1 MLELYLYTFI
11 SVILVSLI
19 SFIGAATFFI
29 KTRNV
34 NDYLLFL
41 VSLSAGTLF
50 GDAFIHLLP
59 ETIESQ
65 GFSMFVSLSILS
77 GIVLFFIL
85 EKLVHMHHKDIPK
98 AQKSMHHHA
107 YYLGTMNLV
116 GDGIHNFID
125 GLVIAGSF
133 IVSVPV
139 GIATTIAV
147 IFHEIPQEI
156 GDFGVLLYSGSS
168 RRRAL
173 WFNFL
178 SAVMAV
184 LGAAVG
190 LIIGES
196 SKTFQEILLPF
207 AAGGFLYIAGSNLI
221 PELHRECGWKQSLLH
236 FGAMLFGIGIM
247 IVLKVVGG

>member
-1 MLELYLYTFI
+1 M
-11 SVILVSLI
+11 
-19 SFIGAATFFI
+19 
-29 KTRNV
+29 
-34 NDYLLFL
+34 

-50 GDAFIHLLP
+50 GDAFLHLLP
-59 ETIESQ
+59 EAVEESGFTLTISLTLLAGVITFFTIE
-65 GFSMFVSLSILS
+65 
-77 GIVLFFIL
+77 
-85 EKLVHMHHKDIPK
+85 KLIHWNHCHISNGDHKH
-98 AQKSMHHHA
+98 AKSHPSTIA
-107 YYLGTMNLV
+107 PLNII
-116 GDGIHNFID
+116 GDAVHNFMD
-125 GLVIAGSF
+125 GLIIAGSYM
-133 IVSVPV
+133 VSIPV

-147 IFHEIPQEI
+147 ILHEIPQEMA
-156 GDFGVLLYSGSS
+156 DFGVLLYSGSS